1 MMPRI
6 SSATAL
12 LLSAPALLL
21 TSCRKPEI
29 RAYLAPK
36 DPPPAQTAAAD
47 GHDHSGHDHSG
58 HDHSG
63 HNHPKLTWNLPAG
76 WQETPHNDVS
86 VATFAVRNDAGEASV
101 TITPLPDLK
110 GREELVVN
118 MYRQQAGLAPLEAGE
133 LGKVLQPVEVAGGS
147 GQLLEL
153 DGKSGDKPVRILTA
167 IEHRGGKSWFYRI
180 AGDAALV
187 SAQKTAFLEFL
198 KSVRIE
204 ESAAA
209 AAPASTATAAPESEA
224 QKFNWPVPPGWKT
237 LAAGQMQVA
246 KFAVPE
252 RDGAKAE
259 VSVSIFPSDT
269 GGTLANVNRWRK
281 QIGLADVDEAGLAAL
296 VAPLDPQ
303 APNAQLVTLEN
314 ERQAMLGAI
323 VPRGSQWW
331 FYKMT
336 GDAAAVS
343 AERESFV
350 AFAKAQP

>member
-1 MMPRI
+1 MTPRI
-6 SSATAL
+6 SFAL
-12 LLSAPALLL
+12 ALSLSASAALF

-29 RAYLAPK
+29 RVYLAPK
-36 DPPPAQTAAAD
+36 DPPPAATPQTADA
-47 GHDHSGHDHSG
+47 GHDHSQHA
-58 HDHSG
+58 
-63 HNHPKLTWNLPAG
+63 HPKLTWALPAG
-76 WQETPHNDVS
+76 WQEVGHNDVS
-86 VATFAVRNDAGEASV
+86 VATFAVKTDAGEASV

-118 MYRQQAGLAPLEAGE
+118 MYRQQAGLAPIAQGE
-133 LGKVLQPVEVAGGS
+133 LGSVLQPVEVAGGS

-153 DGKSGDKPVRILTA
+153 DGKSGDKTVRILTA
-167 IEHRGGKSWFYRI
+167 IEHRDGKSWFYRI

-187 SAQKTAFLEFL
+187 AAQKPAFLDFL

-204 ESAAA
+204 EGG
-209 AAPASTATAAPESEA
+209 AAPAAPAAASPAVTDSAEP
-224 QKFNWPVPPGWKT
+224 KFNWAVPPGWRP

-252 RDGAKAE
+252 RAGAKAE

-281 QIGLADVDEAGLAAL
+281 QLGLGDVDDAGLAPL
-296 VAPLDPQ
+296 VAPLDPNT
-303 APNAQLVTLEN
+303 PDAQLVTLTAEK
-314 ERQAMLGAI
+314 QAMLGAI
-323 VPRGSQWW
+323 VPRGSRWW
-331 FYKMT
+331 FYKLM